1 MYTVNVILQRKERKS
16 KRTPTSNEAM
26 MVPGLPDVS
35 QIRTELKVAV
45 IYRGECFCGSVQ
57 SPNLIKLEMQLEQ
70 K

>member
-1 MYTVNVILQRKERKS
+1 
-16 KRTPTSNEAM
+16 M